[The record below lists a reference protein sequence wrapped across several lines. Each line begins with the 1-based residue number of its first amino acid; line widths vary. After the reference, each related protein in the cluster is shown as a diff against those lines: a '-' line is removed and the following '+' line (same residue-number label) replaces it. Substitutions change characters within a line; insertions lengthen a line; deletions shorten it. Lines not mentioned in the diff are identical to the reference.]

1 MALSFLTCSNST
13 NETLKRCEICS
24 KLTIKTSGWRQWCHS
39 GGFIV
44 NFEHMS
50 HLFLVIFKFEQENI
64 SWEALFPAGTININF
79 YKI

>member
-1 MALSFLTCSNST
+1 MFKVN
-13 NETLKRCEICS
+13 NKNIRM
-24 KLTIKTSGWRQWCHS
+24 TSVSHS

-64 SWEALFPAGTININF
+64 S
-79 YKI
+79 